1 MTMTLLSTTLLD
13 TTRLDT
19 TPPSG
24 RRGHRDA
31 GEPSRPSRRVGLAAL
46 LLLAAATAVASP
58 YANAAT
64 RAAWKVDP
72 DRTRILFAIDAVGWP
87 KTQGVFKT
95 FDGRIALDFDRPA
108 QSRVT
113 FRVAAASIDTGSG
126 LLDDFIRGSAFL
138 DTSRHPEV
146 TFSSTSI
153 EKLDGRTVRVT
164 GDFTLLGMTRP
175 ATLTVEVE
183 PRSAVRERVGFV
195 ARGTIKRSDYGM
207 TAGLPL
213 IDDVVQLT
221 VTTEAVAE

>member
-1 MTMTLLSTTLLD
+1 MATSEPVSG
-13 TTRLDT
+13 TRHQSEVASHDLRR
-19 TPPSG
+19 
-24 RRGHRDA
+24 RRGIIIGCCA
-31 GEPSRPSRRVGLAAL
+31 AAL
-46 LLLAAATAVASP
+46 VALGLTPGPS
-58 YANAAT
+58 ADAAT

-87 KTQGVFKT
+87 RTQGVFRA

-113 FRVAAASIDTGSG
+113 FRVAAASVDTGSG

-138 DTSRHPEV
+138 NTSRHPDV
-146 TFSSTSI
+146 RFASTGV

-164 GDFTLLGMTRP
+164 GDFTLLGVTRP
-175 ATLTVEVE
+175 GTMTVEVE
-183 PRSAVRERVGFV
+183 PRTAARERVGFV
-195 ARGTIKRSDYGM
+195 ARGSIKRSDFGM